1 MPENDDIVKE
11 PTSLIEEIEKQ
22 LERVLAEKREEVEKE
37 LKEKIKRD
45 KEEAQNKMNRIEE
58 ELKGEK
64 KALEDYKTA
73 IDDFENN
80 RVHLKNEIKK
90 HLDKVFHYQ
99 TEIEK
104 LAGATLK
111 ELRGVRDLNEKLGE
125 LRQVAGERAAQL
137 KKELEEKFGIEAEV
151 PETKEGEEKV
161 KVDLEQE
168 LVKLRKIKDIL
179 GTSETLKPLEEIE
192 RKPEE
197 IERKEEALEMKD
209 VSKISKKAEE
219 EIELPEIKDV
229 MDISSSEEEKVREEE
244 PQPEVKESKEE
255 KKEEK
260 APKKEVETVTIHI
273 PEASKEELLNILEN
287 FRKTE
292 SIEGEGKINYFQ
304 RNNKIILDG
313 EKIISAIKNCL
324 NRAKK
329 YYQEMSQKESPRDQ
343 FFIKQEIINNQE
355 LLRKLILRSVKKCEK
370 ESCSLPEYTADILN
384 FQNLKDIL
392 EKLSIQNWSN
402 EDEFKSFNTY
412 FDALTKAFHAKI
424 TPYDTYIKS
433 IIKQLG

>member
-1 MPENDDIVKE
+1 MPENDDIAKE
-11 PTSLIEEIEKQ
+11 STSIIEEIEKQ
-22 LERVLAEKREEVEKE
+22 LERVLAKKQEEVERE

-45 KEEAQNKMNRIEE
+45 KEEAHKKMNRIEE

-64 KALEDYKTA
+64 KALDNFKASIAE
-73 IDDFENN
+73 FENN
-80 RVHLKNEIKK
+80 RAHLKDEIEK

-104 LAGATLK
+104 LAGATLEK
-111 ELRGVRDLNEKLGE
+111 LRGVRDLSDKLGE
-125 LRQVAGERAAQL
+125 LRQAVGEKAVQL
-137 KKELEEKFGIEAEV
+137 KKELEEKFGIEAEIL
-151 PETKEGEEKV
+151 ETKENEEKV

-168 LVKLRKIKDIL
+168 LVKLRKIKEIL
-179 GTSETLKPLEEIE
+179 GKSETLKSLEEIE
-192 RKPEE
+192 RGSEE
-197 IERKEEALEMKD
+197 IERKEEDLEMKD
-209 VSKISKKAEE
+209 ISKISKKVEE
-219 EIELPEIKDV
+219 EIELPEIKEV
-229 MDISSSEEEKVREEE
+229 MNISPPEEEKAIKEE
-244 PQPEVKESKEE
+244 PQPEIKESKEE
-255 KKEEK
+255 KKEET
-260 APKKEVETVTIHI
+260 ARKEVETATFHLPV
-273 PEASKEELLNILEN
+273 ADKEELLNILEN

-313 EKIISAIKNCL
+313 EKIISAIKNRL
-324 NRAKK
+324 NRAEKH
-329 YYQEMSQKESPRDQ
+329 YQEIYQKESPRDQ

-355 LLRKLILRSVKKCEK
+355 LLRKLILRSVKKCEE
-370 ESCSLPEYTADILN
+370 ESCYLPEYTADILN

-412 FDALTKAFHAKI
+412 FDSLSKAYHAKI
-424 TPYDTYIKS
+424 APYDTYIKS